1 MLLVGLLGRE
11 PGGRGWWFWLGAVEK
26 SVSGCCFRGWNGV
39 AAEIRGLPEDGGFGY
54 AAFWESFAGL
64 VCLEAFF
71 LSLFEFNPR
80 VL

>member
-1 MLLVGLLGRE
+1 MPQVGLLGRE
-11 PGGRGWWFWLGAVEK
+11 PGGGDGGFGWGLWKK

-39 AAEIRGLPEDGGFGY
+39 AAAGLGLPEDGGFGY

-71 LSLFEFNPR
+71 LSLFELNPR